1 MKITSSSS
9 GMGYPGG
16 RNSYANGQGPNGFFG
31 AKLGTGFGAGHCACP
46 KGQCRCGSL
55 GNTGVENNILNPMHN
70 ASHSAY
76 RSSANFLTSNTV
88 KKFAKGGA
96 IAGGVMGVATVAG
109 VGMMGLEKY
118 FKKQAGIK
126 SRQGTG
132 EVLLRGASAGL
143 AVGAVY
149 GLILTTMSGYRS

>member
-16 RNSYANGQGPNGFFG
+16 RNSYANGQGPDGFFG
-31 AKLGTGFGAGHCACP
+31 AKLGTGFGD
-46 KGQCRCGSL
+46 
-55 GNTGVENNILNPMHN
+55 TGVENNILNPLHN

>member
-31 AKLGTGFGAGHCACP
+31 AKLGTGFG
-46 KGQCRCGSL
+46 SF
-55 GNTGVENNILNPMHN
+55 TENVAVPVDNAAHN
-70 ASHSAY
+70 AY
-76 RSSANFLTSNTV
+76 RSSANFLSSNAV

-96 IAGGVMGVATVAG
+96 IAGGVMAVATVSG

-132 EVLLRGASAGL
+132 EVLLRGATAGL

>member
-16 RNSYANGQGPNGFFG
+16 RNSYANGLGPDGFFG
-31 AKLGTGFGAGHCACP
+31 AKLGTGFG
-46 KGQCRCGSL
+46 S
-55 GNTGVENNILNPMHN
+55 NTGFENTVGNPAHN
-70 ASHSAY
+70 QAHTAY
-76 RSSANFLTSNTV
+76 RSTANFLVSDTV

-96 IAGGVMGVATVAG
+96 MAGGVMGVATVAG

-132 EVLLRGASAGL
+132 EVLMRGATTGL

-149 GLILTTMSGYRS
+149 GLILTGMAGYRS

>member
-1 MKITSSSS
+1 
-9 GMGYPGG
+9 MGYPGG
-16 RNSYANGQGPNGFFG
+16 RNSYANGQGPDGFFG
-31 AKLGTGFGAGHCACP
+31 AKLGTGFGD
-46 KGQCRCGSL
+46 
-55 GNTGVENNILNPMHN
+55 TGVENNILNPLHN

>member
-16 RNSYANGQGPNGFFG
+16 RNSYANGMGPDGFFG
-31 AKLGTGFGAGHCACP
+31 AKLGTGFG
-46 KGQCRCGSL
+46 
-55 GNTGVENNILNPMHN
+55 NTGFENTVGNPAHN
-70 ASHSAY
+70 ASHNAY
-76 RSSANFLTSNTV
+76 RASANFLTSNTM

-109 VGMMGLEKY
+109 VGMMGLEKF

-126 SRQGTG
+126 ARQGTG
-132 EVLLRGASAGL
+132 EVLVRGATTGL

-149 GLILTTMSGYRS
+149 GLILTSMAGYQS